1 MEVGEEDTRPRIEII
16 DSESRRYPR
25 FDIQLPIEYYQIKS
39 SIAHTGNI
47 SEGGFLIYFPEEK
60 DVNQYLSLKLFFSS
74 GSELD
79 TIKAVVKVVW
89 MDTHL
94 SKDGE
99 HYPYGVKFI
108 DISPEDGTKL
118 RNFLRSL
125 SSPLDDIHYLFNTVK
140 MRLWKLM
147 NFTGVIATEK
157 IIESVSFQKEK
168 YTQKESLI
176 SRLLIGGERF

>member
-1 MEVGEEDTRPRIEII
+1 MEVDEKETKPRIDAI
-16 DSESRRYPR
+16 DSEKRRYPR
-25 FDIQLPIEYYQIKS
+25 FDIRLPIEYCQIKS

-47 SEGGFLIYFPEEK
+47 SEGGFLIYFPEEN
-60 DVNQYLSLKLFFSS
+60 DVNQYLSLKLFFSI

-79 TIKAVVKVVW
+79 AIKVLGKVIW
-89 MDTHL
+89 MDSQL

-125 SSPLDDIHYLFNTVK
+125 SSPLDDMFYLFNTVK
-140 MRLWKLM
+140 VRLWKLT
-147 NFTGVIATEK
+147 NFAGVIATEK
-157 IIESVSFQKEK
+157 IIESVFFQKETRPK
-168 YTQKESLI
+168 WNYQ
-176 SRLLIGGERF
+176 

>member
-1 MEVGEEDTRPRIEII
+1 VI
-16 DSESRRYPR
+16 DSENRRYPR
-25 FDIQLPIEYYQIKS
+25 FDIHLPIEYYQIKS

-47 SEGGFLIYFPEEK
+47 SEGGSLIYLPEEK

-79 TIKAVVKVVW
+79 TIKVVAKVVW
-89 MDTHL
+89 IDTHL

-99 HYPYGVKFI
+99 PYPYGVKFI

-118 RNFLRSL
+118 GNFLRRL
-125 SSPLDDIHYLFNTVK
+125 SSPLDDTHYLLNTVE

-157 IIESVSFQKEK
+157 TIESVLFQKEK
-168 YTQKESLI
+168 KTQKESSQI
-176 SRLLIGGERF
+176 KGEDLAS